1 MLQLRLLMYL
11 CCICSF
17 ADTTFHEDTEACVGE
32 SVTLHCTSPIVS
44 PTSVTWHR
52 RYNSASGGSVLWRID
67 GDQMSQVD
75 TSGRLSL
82 KKTAST
88 EFDLV
93 IHDALRNDSGTY
105 VCSVDAGHEK
115 QHVTVLNIKGIKSTA
130 TLAVG
135 TILISVFTCFQ
146 SAFVYLSLSNQRI
159 YTTQVIKRKVY
170 SYVNRY
176 YFISLDVCKSNN
188 KLYI

>member
-1 MLQLRLLMYL
+1 
-11 CCICSF
+11 
-17 ADTTFHEDTEACVGE
+17 
-32 SVTLHCTSPIVS
+32 
-44 PTSVTWHR
+44 
-52 RYNSASGGSVLWRID
+52 
-67 GDQMSQVD
+67 MSQVD

-82 KKTAST
+82 KKTSST
-88 EFDLV
+88 DFHLV
-93 IHDALRNDSGTY
+93 IHDALRTHSGTY
-105 VCSVDAGHEK
+105 VCSVGAGHEK
-115 QHVTVLNIKGIKSTA
+115 QHVTVLNIKGIKKSTA

-146 SAFVYLSLSNQRI
+146 SAFVYLSLYNQRI